1 MHNRTVIFDDYM
13 CRAETEHDRIESSL
27 TNTLIC
33 IAGELTGSNF
43 CIFVDEDSNTVY
55 EIFCKWVKSL
65 SKAAED
71 EAVKEAKKTGNE
83 VQEAAKHELIISKRG
98 HLLKIYS

>member
-1 MHNRTVIFDDYM
+1 MRLLFLFTKCRTEITF
-13 CRAETEHDRIESSL
+13 RLFINALKH
-27 TNTLIC
+27 

-55 EIFCKWVKSL
+55 EIFCKWIRSL

-71 EAVKEAKKTGNE
+71 EAVKESKKTGNE
-83 VQEAAKHELIISKRG
+83 LQEAVKHELIISKRG
-98 HLLKIYS
+98 HLLKIQS